1 MVDYLKA
8 MNFVQDFGCARLKQ
22 LQILYNGVGDNFN
35 KLLEGNMISRKG
47 DIFVHNT
54 KVIDDDVLK
63 AIELLCKFKKRLKET
78 YLAKYPA
85 VISFLTIENTLY
97 SIIVAN
103 ENNKEA
109 IIKLLNINVDTID
122 NADKLLLIFPDASDL
137 NNITTEKEY
146 AYTTFPELKILNKKE
161 FIENNNIV
169 W

>member
-22 LQILYNGVGDNFN
+22 LQILFDGEEDNFK
-35 KLLEGNMISRKG
+35 KLLEDKIISQKG

-54 KVIDDDVLK
+54 KTINEDMLK

-85 VISFLTIENTLY
+85 VISFMTIENTLY

-103 ENNKEA
+103 EDNKEA

-137 NNITTEKEY
+137 NNITCEKQF
-146 AYTTFPELKILNKKE
+146 AYTTFPALKILNKE
-161 FIENNNIV
+161 
-169 W
+169 